1 MLATVI
7 KTCPSAETDFEQLSE
22 YQSQTPQTFFDGK
35 PVLHAHDKHVKAWVS
50 EEQHERLFFFSKDS
64 TRPSS
69 PHNAALEGNGQGMV
83 EDSQVEVFVA
93 SNKLTLFSR
102 GTGMGIEIPYP
113 AITLHAVKHFKN
125 LGSSSS
131 ENASANTGA
140 SSPPLEEFDGVY
152 MQLEFSDTNAG
163 ADDDES
169 FEPIELTLVPY
180 VQAPTQPADS
190 SAAAQGTSSSG
201 NADRTKTL
209 FTEISRCSNLNP
221 DPRDGDEDD
230 DEYIDDEGNADRI
243 VFEGDHEAQFEVL
256 DGFSGAFRG
265 DSGGGLPPPMPGSS
279 GWITAENVDQYF
291 DAEGNWIGGGDDE
304 EGGVS
309 GELGEGAGRVRG
321 RDEVEGGEAASGQ
334 NGVNGHHADEDGD
347 GDAKRPRVE

>member
-7 KTCPSAETDFEQLSE
+7 KTCPSAEDDFEELSE

-50 EEQHERLFFFSKDS
+50 EEQHGRLFFFSDNGS
-64 TRPSS
+64 IRPSP
-69 PHNAALEGNGQGMV
+69 PHSGALGNNGEGTR
-83 EDSQVEVFVA
+83 EDSQVEAFVA

-102 GTGMGIEIPYP
+102 QSSTGIEIPYP
-113 AITLHAVKHFKN
+113 AITLHAVKHFKSTAAPDDAT
-125 LGSSSS
+125 LG
-131 ENASANTGA
+131 
-140 SSPPLEEFDGVY
+140 FDGVY
-152 MQLEFSDTNAG
+152 MQLEFSDTGAG

-169 FEPIELTLVPY
+169 FEPIELTLIPY
-180 VQAPTQPADS
+180 QQEGSEQTTAS
-190 SAAAQGTSSSG
+190 

-230 DEYIDDEGNADRI
+230 DEDDELDNADRI
-243 VFEGDHEAQFEVL
+243 IFEGDHEAQYEVL

-291 DAEGNWIGGGDDE
+291 DTEGNWIGGGDDEE

-321 RDEVEGGEAASGQ
+321 RDEVDETEQAAAAASGQ
-334 NGVNGHHADEDGD
+334 NGVNGHAGEDAD
-347 GDAKRPRVE
+347 GDAKRPRTE